1 MPGQRATEEPHG
13 IDVVTELLERRGVP
27 YEVVEHEPTYSAQA
41 EARAAAAEPAATAKT
56 VALHDRD
63 GYRLAVVPASE
74 RLDVRRA
81 RVALGATHHLRLA
94 TEEEMREQFPA
105 FEVGAIPPFTPGH
118 LPEIVDIALLHHER
132 IVCAGGEHEHS
143 VRIAPL
149 DLLRLAEPR
158 VADICEHPEDREQ
171 VGNPPTF

>member
-132 IVCAGGEHEHS
+132 IVCAGGEHERS

>member
-1 MPGQRATEEPHG
+1 MAGQRTTQEPHG
-13 IDVVTELLERRGVP
+13 IDVVTALLERMAVP
-27 YEVVEHEPTYSAQA
+27 YEVIEHEATYSAQA
-41 EARAAAAEPAATAKT
+41 EAGAAASDPDATAKT

-63 GYRLAVVPASE
+63 GCRLAVIPASE

-81 RVALGATHHLRLA
+81 REALGATHHLRLA
-94 TEEEMREQFPA
+94 TEEEMREAFPA
-105 FEVGAIPPFTPGH
+105 FDVGAIPPFPPGR
-118 LPEIVDIALLHHER
+118 LPEVVDIALLHHER
-132 IVCAGGEHEHS
+132 IVCAGGEHERS

-171 VGNPPTF
+171 LGNPPSF